1 MTGTRSEGRSMA
13 TTGLS
18 LDLLKLG
25 AKPKAAVAKATEAAA
40 VESRITVTASAAA
53 AIKDELAKRPTTTEA
68 SGFRVGVK
76 AGGCSGLS
84 YTMQFEDHPRPED
97 KVIVKDGAKVYCDP
111 KSHVYLAGT
120 ELDFVRTLM
129 KTGFEFKNPQQK
141 SACGCGESFTI

>member
-1 MTGTRSEGRSMA
+1 MPPSLPSES
-13 TTGLS
+13 T
-18 LDLLKLG
+18 
-25 AKPKAAVAKATEAAA
+25 
-40 VESRITVTASAAA
+40 
-53 AIKDELAKRPTTTEA
+53 AKRESTTAE

-97 KVIVKDGAKVYCDP
+97 KIAEKDGAKVFCDP
-111 KSHVYLAGT
+111 KSHVFLAGT
-120 ELDFVRTLM
+120 ELDYVRTLM

>member
-1 MTGTRSEGRSMA
+1 MA
-13 TTGLS
+13 TGLS

-25 AKPKAAVAKATEAAA
+25 QKPKVSVARPAEDAASAREARIA
-40 VESRITVTASAAA
+40 VTSSAAA
-53 AIKDELAKRPTTTEA
+53 AILAELQKRSSTTPV

-84 YTMQFEDHPRPED
+84 YTMAYEDQPRDDD
-97 KVIVKDGAKVYCDP
+97 KVVEKDGVKVYCDP

-129 KTGFEFKNPQQK
+129 KTGFEFRNPQQK
-141 SACGCGESFTI
+141 SACGCGDSFTI

>member
-1 MTGTRSEGRSMA
+1 MA
-13 TTGLS
+13 TGLS

-25 AKPKAAVAKATEAAA
+25 QKPKVPVSRPAEDAASSRA
-40 VESRITVTASAAA
+40 SRISVTSSAAE
-53 AIKDELAKRPTTTEA
+53 AIHAELQKRSSTTPA

-84 YTMQFEDHPRPED
+84 YTMAYEDQPRDDD
-97 KVIVKDGAKVYCDP
+97 KVAEKDGVKVYCDP

-141 SACGCGESFTI
+141 SACGCGDSFTI

>member
-1 MTGTRSEGRSMA
+1 MA
-13 TTGLS
+13 TGLS

-25 AKPKAAVAKATEAAA
+25 QKPKVAVARPAEDAASNREARIA
-40 VESRITVTASAAA
+40 VTSSAAA
-53 AIKDELAKRPTTTEA
+53 AIHAELQKRSSTTPV

-84 YTMQFEDHPRPED
+84 YTMAYEDQPRDDD
-97 KVIVKDGAKVYCDP
+97 KVVEKDGVKVYCDP

-129 KTGFEFKNPQQK
+129 KTGFEFRNPQQK
-141 SACGCGESFTI
+141 SACGCGDSFTI

>member
-1 MTGTRSEGRSMA
+1 MA
-13 TTGLS
+13 TGLS
-18 LDLLKLG
+18 MDLLKLG
-25 AKPKAAVAKATEAAA
+25 AKPKAPSAAKPAVDTSR
-40 VESRITVTASAAA
+40 ESRIGVTAAA
-53 AIKDELAKRPTTTEA
+53 AEAIKAELAKRDTTTPQ

-84 YTMQFEDHPRPED
+84 YTMQWEDAPRAED
-97 KVIVKDGAKVYCDP
+97 KIAEKDGAKVFCDP

-129 KTGFEFKNPQQK
+129 KTGFEFRNPQQK